1 MILSISSIKF
11 KFKFKDFPSEIVEIR
26 KGLVKVMKEAKK
38 NGQDTKLVYDKLC
51 INGTRYRP
59 SI

>member
-1 MILSISSIKF
+1 MAFHRIF
-11 KFKFKDFPSEIVEIR
+11 REIIEIR

-38 NGQDTKLVYDKLC
+38 NGQDTKLVYDKLY